1 MISFD
6 FDMMSLKYEF
16 KDFIVESF
24 FIQGYSVFF
33 FFFQVHID
41 INKISQEF
49 VEIQTLFSLS
59 RMNFLIFFFSS
70 FLFSRRKV
78 VI

>member
-1 MISFD
+1 MNLRISSWNPFL
-6 FDMMSLKYEF
+6 SKVIRY
-16 KDFIVESF
+16 
-24 FIQGYSVFF
+24 F

>member
-1 MISFD
+1 MNLRIS
-6 FDMMSLKYEF
+6 SWNP
-16 KDFIVESF
+16 F
-24 FIQGYSVFF
+24 FIQGYSI

-59 RMNFLIFFFSS
+59 RMNFLIFFFLLS
-70 FLFSRRKV
+70 FFRVEK
-78 VI
+78 

>member
-1 MISFD
+1 MNLRIS
-6 FDMMSLKYEF
+6 SWNP
-16 KDFIVESF
+16 F
-24 FIQGYSVFF
+24 FLSKVIRY

-59 RMNFLIFFFSS
+59 RMNFLIFFFS